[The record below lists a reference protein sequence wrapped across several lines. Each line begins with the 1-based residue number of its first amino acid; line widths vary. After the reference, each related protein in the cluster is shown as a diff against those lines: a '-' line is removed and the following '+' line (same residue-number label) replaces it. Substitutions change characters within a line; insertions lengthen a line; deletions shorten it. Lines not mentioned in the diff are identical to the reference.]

1 MGEAPCWVAR
11 EQSHLDLA
19 RPRFVT
25 STSKRRSRVNPRI
38 ATHHKGG
45 ARTRV
50 LATRRARYR
59 TFVHSVRYATINRR
73 SNVVSISH
81 AIARTNVSLHTSLS
95 PRIGSY
101 IEHAASPDRT

>member
-25 STSKRRSRVNPRI
+25 STSKRRSRVSPRI

-45 ARTRV
+45 EKAAHAPGSSRHAAHV
-50 LATRRARYR
+50 
-59 TFVHSVRYATINRR
+59 TFVHRSYYEIVVRR
-73 SNVVSISH
+73 VVSISH